1 MHAMPTTTSP
11 ELTVPGAVSGAKPRV
26 LSGIQPTADS
36 FHFGNYLGATRQ
48 WVDLQREYQPFFFIA
63 DLHAITMEQD
73 PAVLRERT
81 LRAAAQLVAM
91 GIDPE
96 RSSIFVQSQ
105 VPAHAQLGW
114 VLQCLTGFGEAR
126 RMTQFKDKSA
136 KGGEGA
142 ASVGLFTY
150 PVLQAADILL
160 YRPHYVP
167 VGEDQRQHLELTRD
181 LAQRFNHRYKKT
193 FRLPEPYILK
203 ATAKIA
209 DLQVPT
215 AKMSKSSS
223 SPAGII
229 ELLDDP
235 RTSAKKIR
243 SAVTDSGSEIRFD
256 PDEKPGISNLL
267 TIYSALTGRAV
278 STIEDEYAGR
288 GYGDLKKDLADLVVE
303 FVTPFRDRTLEL
315 LEDQQHLMDILE
327 SGRQQASAIA
337 EATLRDVFRRVGFA
351 APRSPAG

>member
-11 ELTVPGAVSGAKPRV
+11 ELTVPGVASGAKPRV

-63 DLHAITMEQD
+63 DLHAITVEQD

-96 RSSIFVQSQ
+96 RSAIFVQSQ

-160 YRPHYVP
+160 YRPHFVP

-209 DLQVPT
+209 DLQEPT

-235 RTSAKKIR
+235 SVSAKKIR
-243 SAVTDSGSEIRFD
+243 SAVTDSGSDIRFD
-256 PDEKPGISNLL
+256 PDQKPGISNLL
-267 TIYSALTGRAV
+267 TIYCALTGRAV
-278 STIEDEYAGR
+278 SAIEDEYTGR
-288 GYGDLKKDLADLVVE
+288 GYGDLKKDLAELVVE

-315 LEDQQHLMDILE
+315 LEDQQHLMDILDT
-327 SGRQQASAIA
+327 GRRQASAIA
-337 EATLRDVFRRVGFA
+337 EATLRDVFSRVGFA
-351 APRSPAG
+351 AARPPAV

>member
-1 MHAMPTTTSP
+1 MPSVATSP
-11 ELTVPGAVSGAKPRV
+11 KLTVPEVATGPRPRV

-63 DLHAITMEQD
+63 DLHAITVEQD
-73 PAVLRERT
+73 PGVLRERT

-105 VPAHAQLGW
+105 IPAHAQLGW

-150 PVLQAADILL
+150 PILQAADILL

-181 LAQRFNHRYKKT
+181 LAQRFNHRYRKT

-203 ATAKIA
+203 ATAKIG
-209 DLQVPT
+209 DLQEPT
-215 AKMSKSSS
+215 AQMSKSSS
-223 SPAGII
+223 APAGII

-235 RTSAKKIR
+235 RVSAKKIR
-243 SAVTDSGSEIRFD
+243 SAVTDSGTEIRFD
-256 PDEKPGISNLL
+256 PEEKPGISNLL
-267 TIYSALTGRAV
+267 TIYSALSNRSVTD
-278 STIEDEYAGR
+278 IEEEYAGR
-288 GYGDLKKDLADLVVE
+288 GYGDLKKDLSELVVE
-303 FVTPFRDRTLEL
+303 FVTPFRDKTLEL
-315 LEDQQHLMDILE
+315 LEDQQHLLDILDQ
-327 SGRQQASAIA
+327 GRQQASAIA
-337 EATLRDVFRRVGFA
+337 EATLSDVFRRVGFA
-351 APRSPAG
+351 ARARDTT

>member
-1 MHAMPTTTSP
+1 MPSVATSP
-11 ELTVPGAVSGAKPRV
+11 KLTVPEVATGPRPRV

-63 DLHAITMEQD
+63 DLHAITVEQD
-73 PAVLRERT
+73 PGVLRERT

-105 VPAHAQLGW
+105 IPAHAQLGW

-150 PVLQAADILL
+150 PILQAADILL

-181 LAQRFNHRYKKT
+181 LAQRFNHRYRKT

-203 ATAKIA
+203 ATAKIG
-209 DLQVPT
+209 DLQEPT

-223 SPAGII
+223 APAGII

-235 RTSAKKIR
+235 RVSAKKIR
-243 SAVTDSGSEIRFD
+243 SAVTDSGTEIRFD
-256 PDEKPGISNLL
+256 PEEKPGISNLL
-267 TIYSALTGRAV
+267 TIYSALSNRSVTD
-278 STIEDEYAGR
+278 IEEEYAGR
-288 GYGDLKKDLADLVVE
+288 GYGDLKKDLSELVVE
-303 FVTPFRDRTLEL
+303 FVTPFRDKTLEL
-315 LEDQQHLMDILE
+315 LEDQQHLLDILDQ
-327 SGRQQASAIA
+327 GRQQASAIA
-337 EATLRDVFRRVGFA
+337 EATLSDVFRRVGFA
-351 APRSPAG
+351 ARARDTT

>member
-1 MHAMPTTTSP
+1 MRPMSSVATSP
-11 ELTVPGAVSGAKPRV
+11 ELTVPDVTSGAKPRV

-63 DLHAITMEQD
+63 DLHAITVEQD
-73 PAVLRERT
+73 PRVLRERT

-91 GIDPE
+91 GIDPQ
-96 RSSIFVQSQ
+96 RSAIFVQSQ

-160 YRPHYVP
+160 YRPHFVP

-181 LAQRFNHRYKKT
+181 LAQRFNRRYKKT

-203 ATAKIA
+203 ATAKIG
-209 DLQVPT
+209 DLQEPT

-223 SPAGII
+223 APAGII

-235 RTSAKKIR
+235 QVSAKKIQ
-243 SAVTDSGSEIRFD
+243 SAVTDSGTEIRFD

-267 TIYSALTGRAV
+267 TIYSALGGHSV
-278 STIEDEYAGR
+278 SEIEDQYAGR
-288 GYGDLKKDLADLVVE
+288 GYGDLKRDLADLVID

-327 SGRQQASAIA
+327 AGRQQASAIA
-337 EATLRDVFRRVGFA
+337 EATLRDVFQRVGFA
-351 APRSPAG
+351 ARVQGR

>member
-1 MHAMPTTTSP
+1 MTAMSTTPATS
-11 ELTVPGAVSGAKPRV
+11 TTAGGARPRV

-63 DLHAITMEQD
+63 DLHAITVEQD
-73 PAVLRERT
+73 PGVLRERT

-105 VPAHAQLGW
+105 IPAHAQLGW

-150 PVLQAADILL
+150 PILQAADILL

-181 LAQRFNHRYKKT
+181 LAQRFNSRYKKT

-203 ATAKIA
+203 ATAKIG
-209 DLQVPT
+209 DLQEPT

-223 SPAGII
+223 APAGII

-235 RTSAKKIR
+235 RVSAKKIR
-243 SAVTDSGSEIRFD
+243 SAVTDSGTEIRFD
-256 PDEKPGISNLL
+256 PEEKPGISNLL
-267 TIYSALTGRAV
+267 TIYSALSNRSVTD
-278 STIEDEYAGR
+278 IEEEYAGR
-288 GYGDLKKDLADLVVE
+288 GYGDLKKDLSELVVE
-303 FVTPFRDRTLEL
+303 FVTPFRDKTLEL
-315 LEDQQHLMDILE
+315 LEDQQHLLDILDQ
-327 SGRQQASAIA
+327 GRQQASAIA
-337 EATLRDVFRRVGFA
+337 EATLSDVFRRVGFA
-351 APRSPAG
+351 ARARDTT

>member
-1 MHAMPTTTSP
+1 MPTTTSP
-11 ELTVPGAVSGAKPRV
+11 ELTVPGVASDAKPRV

-63 DLHAITMEQD
+63 DLHAITVEQD

-91 GIDPE
+91 GIDPA

-203 ATAKIA
+203 ATAKIG
-209 DLQVPT
+209 DLQEPT

-223 SPAGII
+223 SPGGII

-256 PDEKPGISNLL
+256 PEQKPGISNLL
-267 TIYSALTGRAV
+267 TIYSALSGRAV
-278 STIEDEYAGR
+278 SVIEEEYAGR
-288 GYGDLKKDLADLVVE
+288 GYGDLKKDLAELVVD

-315 LEDQQHLMDILE
+315 LEDQQHLLDILE
-327 SGRQQASAIA
+327 AGRQQASAIA
-337 EATLRDVFRRVGFA
+337 ENTLRDVFSRVGFA
-351 APRSPAG
+351 ATRTPGP

>member
-1 MHAMPTTTSP
+1 MPSVATSP
-11 ELTVPGAVSGAKPRV
+11 ELTVPEVMSGARPRV

-63 DLHAITMEQD
+63 DLHAITVEQD
-73 PAVLRERT
+73 PGVLRERT

-91 GIDPE
+91 GIDPQ
-96 RSSIFVQSQ
+96 RSAIFVQSQ

-181 LAQRFNHRYKKT
+181 LAQRFNHRYRKT

-203 ATAKIA
+203 ATAKIG
-209 DLQVPT
+209 DLQEPT

-223 SPAGII
+223 TPAGII

-235 RTSAKKIR
+235 RVSAKKIR
-243 SAVTDSGSEIRFD
+243 SAVTDSGTDIRFD
-256 PDEKPGISNLL
+256 PDDKPGISNLL
-267 TIYSALTGRAV
+267 SIYSALSDRSV
-278 STIEDEYAGR
+278 QDLEKEYAGR
-288 GYGDLKKDLADLVVE
+288 GYGDLKRDLAELVVD

-315 LEDQQHLMDILE
+315 LEDQQHLLDILE
-327 SGRQQASAIA
+327 SGRQRASEIA
-337 EATLRDVFRRVGFA
+337 EATLRDVFQRVGFA
-351 APRSPAG
+351 ARAQGR